1 MRHWNWAAS
10 AVAAGAGLIVQAA
23 AAVAEPR
30 TMAAP
35 VNLGLPGT
43 LIGDAAMVALAF
55 TLPAI
60 VAGAWLAARRIASVI
75 GLRGALL
82 ICSLIIAGAFAHAT
96 LEHRPDLLARFMKL

>member
-1 MRHWNWAAS
+1 MRHWNWAVS
-10 AVAAGAGLIVQAA
+10 ALVAGAGVIVQAT

-30 TMAAP
+30 TMSGP
-35 VNLGLPGT
+35 GNLGLPGT

-60 VAGAWLAARRIASVI
+60 VAGVWLAARRIASAV

-96 LEHRPDLLARFMKL
+96 LEHRPDLLARLTRL